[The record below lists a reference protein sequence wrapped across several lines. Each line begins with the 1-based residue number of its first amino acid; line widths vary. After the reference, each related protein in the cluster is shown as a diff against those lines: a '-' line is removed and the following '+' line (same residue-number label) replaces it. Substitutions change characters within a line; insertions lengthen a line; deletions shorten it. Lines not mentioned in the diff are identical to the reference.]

1 MYVLRFWKKGVDI
14 IGTLTTK
21 LPGQRQSAL
30 LQVVYTANAHTVWCE
45 LADNLPWSKLRNRFL
60 ALFGSLQESC
70 HSLITICW
78 VQRYSKSPIHPNNYG
93 YFLLMDSF
101 FSSLKSFI
109 FTWLL
114 LSIDHFYHLSRC

>member
-70 HSLITICW
+70 HSSIIAIYGCKGTIILCNTQIFMDNFFYGLII
-78 VQRYSKSPIHPNNYG
+78 
-93 YFLLMDSF
+93 LF
-101 FSSLKSFI
+101 FV
-109 FTWLL
+109 
-114 LSIDHFYHLSRC
+114 

>member
-1 MYVLRFWKKGVDI
+1 MYVLRFGKKGVDI

-78 VQRYSKSPIHPNNYG
+78 VQRYSKSLTHPNNYG

-101 FSSLKSFI
+101 FSSLKRFCLH
-109 FTWLL
+109 TG
-114 LSIDHFYHLSRC
+114 